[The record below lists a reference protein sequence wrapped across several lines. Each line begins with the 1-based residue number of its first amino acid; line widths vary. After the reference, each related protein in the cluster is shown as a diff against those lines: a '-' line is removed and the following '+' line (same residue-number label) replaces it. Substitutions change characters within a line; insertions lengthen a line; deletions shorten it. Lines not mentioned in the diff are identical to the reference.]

1 MEDQKEI
8 LLPRYILDT
17 LTLRVY
23 NKIPQHPNICA
34 PNSNAK
40 VIEKC
45 KQIIYNPQAVSSVII
60 EATKDMKQP
69 VVTGVAM
76 YRFFLSSVFIVL
88 YYMRKDDK
96 VFNISVFPQFKT
108 YINYSN
114 AYENIM
120 KNVSEIHD
128 EEKIVKEVENK
139 KLLAQCR
146 KNNQDYTKLP
156 RMDVYRDRK
165 SLDEF
170 DVDTEGSIEKLMLER
185 MFVEEYIY
193 DLEGA
198 DEYMLKIFNTA
209 HYITTM
215 ILSDNRP
222 MQHFSL
228 YTKKALKIG
237 AAPNY
242 DQNTYGRFFASMAL
256 AMVVNYLRVCDD
268 KYCDQDEL
276 FIKNIYKWFKDHFDD
291 KQWDG
296 KARFVFYNNV
306 VPQDVIMTARQF
318 MGAKDF
324 IPEKSL
330 EEIKSSKSETWIVPM
345 TGDIDVAK
353 SSSETEEQKQLKEK
367 DNTIAELRAE
377 VKRLQDELKKSK
389 DKHIEKE
396 CEEIADEESQ
406 DCNLTNEVKDADI
419 APPKIFDRRIN
430 ENKIIDALK
439 KLRSDK
445 VSGKRRWYVI
455 YRVLHYIGW
464 IGKAQNRFID
474 WVEYYFGWE
483 EKKEFR
489 GVQSKLINT
498 SPNEWSDVVIN
509 GKEEK
514 DNNYD
519 IGPNYYEFAGT
530 IVRTFVE
537 IDETGQLTD
546 KDEFLVNPKGAGILH
561 RNKWK

>member
-23 NKIPQHPNICA
+23 NKIPLHPNICA

-60 EATKDMKQP
+60 EATKDMKQL
-69 VVTGVAM
+69 VATGIAQ

-108 YINYSN
+108 YINYYD
-114 AYENIM
+114 AYEKIM
-120 KNVSEIHD
+120 KNVKEIHD
-128 EEKIVKEVENK
+128 EEKIAKEVENK
-139 KLLAQCR
+139 ELLAQCR
-146 KNNQDYTKLP
+146 KNNLDYTKLP

-215 ILSDNRP
+215 ILADNRP

-318 MGAKDF
+318 MGTKDF

-353 SSSETEEQKQLKEK
+353 SSSATEEQKQLKEK
-367 DNTIAELRAE
+367 DKIIAELKAK
-377 VKRLQDELKKSK
+377 VNRLQDELK
-389 DKHIEKE
+389 ER
-396 CEEIADEESQ
+396 DESAITPDQ
-406 DCNLTNEVKDADI
+406 WIDWLDADVFHPSI
-419 APPKIFDRRIN
+419 KAEEVYKTIKTMSPQLAEKAKCYVFYRVLDEIKWIKRKVSRKDVLKWWSAHFGCDWKSDNQLKFNDLPPKI
-430 ENKIIDALK
+430 
-439 KLRSDK
+439 
-445 VSGKRRWYVI
+445 
-455 YRVLHYIGW
+455 
-464 IGKAQNRFID
+464 
-474 WVEYYFGWE
+474 
-483 EKKEFR
+483 
-489 GVQSKLINT
+489 T
-498 SPNEWSDVVIN
+498 SAATTNNW
-509 GKEEK
+509 K
-514 DNNYD
+514 DCDGNNNM
-519 IGPNYYEFAGT
+519 NYYNYAQELIKA
-530 IVRTFVE
+530 FVWIE
-537 IDETGQLTD
+537 RHGEYVSKKIFI
-546 KDEFLVNPKGAGILH
+546 KDGCFSPEKC
-561 RNKWK
+561 K

>member
-23 NKIPQHPNICA
+23 NKIPLHPNICA

-60 EATKDMKQP
+60 EATKDMKQL
-69 VVTGVAM
+69 VATGIAQ

-96 VFNISVFPQFKT
+96 IFNISVFPQFKT

-215 ILSDNRP
+215 ILADNRP

-318 MGAKDF
+318 MGTKDF

-330 EEIKSSKSETWIVPM
+330 EEIKNSQSLTWAVPM

-367 DNTIAELRAE
+367 DKTIAELKAK
-377 VKRLQDELKKSK
+377 VNRLQDELKERDEKPDDNVAELKSQIELERNIHK
-389 DKHIEKE
+389 DMIKE
-396 CEEIADEESQ
+396 LLSYCFKNEYR
-406 DCNLTNEVKDADI
+406 NEVKDYLEAIEGRPDTEI
-419 APPKIFDRRIN
+419 GNITKDWSYKLSPKM
-430 ENKIIDALK
+430 
-439 KLRSDK
+439 KLTYMWR
-445 VSGKRRWYVI
+445 
-455 YRVLHYIGW
+455 
-464 IGKAQNRFID
+464 
-474 WVEYYFGWE
+474 
-483 EKKEFR
+483 
-489 GVQSKLINT
+489 
-498 SPNEWSDVVIN
+498 
-509 GKEEK
+509 
-514 DNNYD
+514 
-519 IGPNYYEFAGT
+519 
-530 IVRTFVE
+530 
-537 IDETGQLTD
+537 
-546 KDEFLVNPKGAGILH
+546 ILH
-561 RNKWK
+561 ASKKYESTLQNWSIILNK